1 MLQPVLDLLALPGAL
16 PIAAALGGLLVGS
29 FLNTVIHRLP
39 RMLEREWRAQ
49 CAELAGGGEFAAGGE
64 LAGSAAPH
72 EPRQDLPRYD
82 LLAPRSHCPA
92 CRTPI
97 RAVHLVPLIGWL
109 LLRGQC
115 AACGTRI
122 SSRYPLIELVT
133 ALLFVLCALR
143 FGLSVEFLAGIVL
156 SSALLALAVID
167 FDTHYLPDQLTL
179 PLLWLGL
186 AAALGGD
193 LQAAVSGAIIGYLI
207 LWLVYHGFK
216 LVTGKEGMGYGD
228 FKLLAALGAWLGPEA
243 LLPIVLASSMAGA
256 AVGIAMIVFADRS
269 REVPLAFGPYLAAAG
284 WLVMMAGE
292 TLPGGLL
299 LDAAA
304 SAEFSSIEF
313 SGVEFAR

>member
-49 CAELAGGGEFAAGGE
+49 CAELAGGAE
-64 LAGSAAPH
+64 LAGSALPND
-72 EPRQDLPRYD
+72 PRPDLPRYD
-82 LLAPRSHCPA
+82 LLAPRSHCPE

-97 RAVHLVPLIGWL
+97 RAVHLVPLLGWL

-122 SSRYPLIELVT
+122 SARYPLIELFT
-133 ALLFVLCALR
+133 ALLFVACALR
-143 FGLSVEFLAGIVL
+143 FGLSFEFLAAVVL

-167 FDTHYLPDQLTL
+167 LDTHYLPDQLTL

-193 LQAAVSGAIIGYLI
+193 LRAAVTGAIIGYLI

-216 LVTGKEGMGYGD
+216 LATGKEGMGYGD

-243 LLPIVLASSMAGA
+243 LLPIVLAASIAGA
-256 AVGIAMIVFADRS
+256 AVGIAMILFAGRS

-299 LDAAA
+299 LDAAT
-304 SAEFSSIEF
+304 SFDVSDVEF
-313 SGVEFAR
+313 SGVEFSR